1 MNEEILNR
9 NSSLHSSENDLPEK
23 IFERVSQ
30 LTPLVNVDLL
40 IKNKNKGTLLVW
52 RHDKYYGPGW
62 HIPGGIIRFKEK
74 IVARIEKTAMKEL
87 SCKIVSISDKPIAFN
102 ELFAENRDIRGHF
115 LSLLF
120 DCKID
125 ENCHYDL
132 FNGTQKD
139 LKNGDKL
146 WHKTCPLDLIE
157 QHHIYRDFI

>member
-102 ELFAENRDIRGHF
+102 ELFLI
-115 LSLLF
+115 LF
-120 DCKID
+120 
-125 ENCHYDL
+125 
-132 FNGTQKD
+132 
-139 LKNGDKL
+139 
-146 WHKTCPLDLIE
+146 
-157 QHHIYRDFI
+157 